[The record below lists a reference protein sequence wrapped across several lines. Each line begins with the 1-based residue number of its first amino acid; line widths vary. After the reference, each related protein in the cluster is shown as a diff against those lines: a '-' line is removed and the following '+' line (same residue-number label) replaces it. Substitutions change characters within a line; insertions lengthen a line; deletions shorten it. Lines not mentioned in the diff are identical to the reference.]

1 MNNIKFIVLLFTICS
16 FNHARAQ
23 EAELQ
28 LDSIVIIDN
37 ALSIT
42 KVPSRSWDYEGYD
55 TVNLNL
61 NSSQVVKLRY
71 TGITVKNSSNSF
83 GTNVNLNGD
92 RQIYN
97 LLIRSSSGHNFFDI
111 TNSARNASRGLEPS
125 DSWIKKVQSKSTTFH
140 AHPNQ
145 FISPGEKIIIEYI
158 QEMYSSNFT
167 VGYRLELLY
176 YSID

>member
-1 MNNIKFIVLLFTICS
+1 MNKFKLTLFVLTTLVITNVS
-16 FNHARAQ
+16 AQ

-37 ALSIT
+37 ALSIN

-61 NSSQVVKLRY
+61 NSSQVVTLRH

-83 GTNVNLNGD
+83 GADVNLNGD

-111 TNSARNASRGLEPS
+111 TNTARNASRGLEPS
-125 DSWIKKVQSKSTTFH
+125 DSWIKKVQSRSTTFH

-167 VGYRLELLY
+167 VRYRLELLY

>member
-1 MNNIKFIVLLFTICS
+1 MNDIKFIVLLISTCLLTKVS
-16 FNHARAQ
+16 AQ
-23 EAELQ
+23 ETVLQ

-37 ALSIT
+37 SLSIN

-83 GTNVNLNGD
+83 GADVNLNGD

-111 TNSARNASRGLEPS
+111 TNTARNASRGLEPS
-125 DSWIKKVQSKSTTFH
+125 DSWIKKVQSRSTTFH

-167 VGYRLELLY
+167 VRYRLELLY

>member
-1 MNNIKFIVLLFTICS
+1 MNNVKFIILFFTVCT
-16 FNHARAQ
+16 FNHISAQ

-37 ALSIT
+37 ALSIN

-83 GTNVNLNGD
+83 GADVHLNGD

-111 TNSARNASRGLEPS
+111 TNAARNASRGLESS
-125 DSWIKKVQSKSTTFH
+125 DSWFKRVKSKSTTFNSY
-140 AHPNQ
+140 PNQ
-145 FISPGEKIIIEYI
+145 LIAPGENIIIEYI

-167 VGYRLELLY
+167 VRYRLELLY